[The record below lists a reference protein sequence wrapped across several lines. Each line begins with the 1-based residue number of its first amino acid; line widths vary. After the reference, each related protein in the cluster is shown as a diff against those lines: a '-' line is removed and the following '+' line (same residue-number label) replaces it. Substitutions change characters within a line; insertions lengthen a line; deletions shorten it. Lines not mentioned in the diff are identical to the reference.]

1 VLAAFAFIRLL
12 SAVPITPGGLGVV
25 ELGLTAALGSGL
37 DPATKSQIAAG
48 VLLFRGLTW
57 LLPIPLGMAAWVF
70 WRVNKNWLHSPEERR
85 ALLG

>member
-1 VLAAFAFIRLL
+1 
-12 SAVPITPGGLGVV
+12 
-25 ELGLTAALGSGL
+25 
-37 DPATKSQIAAG
+37 